1 MKLIIVLDCG
11 IMAIDEIKYAKE
23 KGIDFIICD
32 HHVPDDVLPEAVAIL
47 NPKLEGNPYPFKDL
61 SGCGVGYKFMHAF
74 SVSNG
79 ITNLFDLESLLDL
92 VAVSIAADIVPIMG
106 ENRVMAY
113 FGLKR
118 LNSNPNIGLRSIIR
132 ICGLANKE
140 ITISDV
146 IFKIGPRI
154 NASGRMQSGREAVD
168 LLVAKDINDA
178 NEKGKN
184 IDQYNRD
191 RKELDK
197 QITEEASALLE
208 QRNEIVSGK
217 KPIVIYNKDWHKG
230 IIGIVASR
238 LTELYYKPSVVL
250 TYSNGMATGSS
261 RSVHGFDIYKAIESA
276 RDLLENF
283 GGHTYAVGLSL
294 KEENIPE
301 FKRRFEQYV
310 IENIDREQL
319 VPQIDIDRELDF
331 SEINSDLL
339 ANLKL
344 LNPFGPGNQK
354 PVFVTKNVYD
364 YGTSKLVGRTS
375 EHIKLELVDSKSDV
389 VMNGIAFNMSEYFEH
404 IKAHKPF
411 EICYTIEENKRAASN
426 NIQLLIKGIRPITD
440 DAEQGTDL

>member
-1 MKLIIVLDCG
+1 
-11 IMAIDEIKYAKE
+11 
-23 KGIDFIICD
+23 
-32 HHVPDDVLPEAVAIL
+32 
-47 NPKLEGNPYPFKDL
+47 
-61 SGCGVGYKFMHAF
+61 
-74 SVSNG
+74 
-79 ITNLFDLESLLDL
+79 
-92 VAVSIAADIVPIMG
+92 
-106 ENRVMAY
+106 
-113 FGLKR
+113 
-118 LNSNPNIGLRSIIR
+118 
-132 ICGLANKE
+132 
-140 ITISDV
+140 
-146 IFKIGPRI
+146 
-154 NASGRMQSGREAVD
+154 
-168 LLVAKDINDA
+168 
-178 NEKGKN
+178 
-184 IDQYNRD
+184 
-191 RKELDK
+191 
-197 QITEEASALLE
+197 
-208 QRNEIVSGK
+208 
-217 KPIVIYNKDWHKG
+217 WHKG

-261 RSVHGFDIYKAIESA
+261 RSVHGFDIYKASESA